1 MSAPAIAFENVTKEF
16 SLRRGAA
23 RVRALD
29 QLSLT
34 VPRGEVVALLGP
46 NGSGKS
52 TALKI
57 ALGLIEPSE
66 GKVSIEGSAPT
77 SAVSRQRIGFVPDS
91 GGLPLHLTAREAL
104 DWWGR
109 INDLPTREMKERV
122 GRAVMAVDLNAAVD
136 RRIAEF
142 SRGMKQRLVL
152 AQALLLNPEILL
164 LDEPFSG
171 VDSIG
176 IDRLTRLLAGSH
188 QQGCTILLSS
198 HLLSRVEEICDR
210 VVLLHRGRK
219 IGEGTVEEIMGAPF
233 SRQRGLDDVFKERID
248 SAEDVLR

>member
-16 SLRRGAA
+16 SLRRGTA
-23 RVRALD
+23 RLRALD

-66 GKVSIEGSAPT
+66 GNVTIEGDAPT

-109 INDLPTREMKERV
+109 INDLPAREINERV
-122 GRAVMAVDLNAAVD
+122 ERVAESVDLQAAVD
-136 RRIAEF
+136 RRVAEF

-171 VDSIG
+171 VDPIG
-176 IDRLTRLLAGSH
+176 IDRLTQLLGGLQ
-188 QQGCTILLSS
+188 QQGCTILFSS
-198 HLLSRVEEICDR
+198 HLLSRVEGICDR

-219 IGEGTVEEIMGAPF
+219 IGEGTVEEMMGAPF
-233 SRQRGLDDVFKERID
+233 NRQRGLDDVFKERID
-248 SAEDVLR
+248 SAEDVLT

>member
-34 VPRGEVVALLGP
+34 VYRGEVVALLGP

-136 RRIAEF
+136 RRIA
-142 SRGMKQRLVL
+142 
-152 AQALLLNPEILL
+152 
-164 LDEPFSG
+164 
-171 VDSIG
+171 
-176 IDRLTRLLAGSH
+176 
-188 QQGCTILLSS
+188 
-198 HLLSRVEEICDR
+198 
-210 VVLLHRGRK
+210 
-219 IGEGTVEEIMGAPF
+219 
-233 SRQRGLDDVFKERID
+233 
-248 SAEDVLR
+248 

>member
-1 MSAPAIAFENVTKEF
+1 
-16 SLRRGAA
+16 
-23 RVRALD
+23 
-29 QLSLT
+29 
-34 VPRGEVVALLGP
+34 
-46 NGSGKS
+46 
-52 TALKI
+52 
-57 ALGLIEPSE
+57 
-66 GKVSIEGSAPT
+66 
-77 SAVSRQRIGFVPDS
+77 
-91 GGLPLHLTAREAL
+91 
-104 DWWGR
+104 
-109 INDLPTREMKERV
+109 
-122 GRAVMAVDLNAAVD
+122 
-136 RRIAEF
+136 
-142 SRGMKQRLVL
+142 MKQRLVL

-176 IDRLTRLLAGSH
+176 IDRLTRLLAGLQ

>member
-1 MSAPAIAFENVTKEF
+1 
-16 SLRRGAA
+16 
-23 RVRALD
+23 
-29 QLSLT
+29 
-34 VPRGEVVALLGP
+34 
-46 NGSGKS
+46 
-52 TALKI
+52 
-57 ALGLIEPSE
+57 
-66 GKVSIEGSAPT
+66 
-77 SAVSRQRIGFVPDS
+77 
-91 GGLPLHLTAREAL
+91 
-104 DWWGR
+104 
-109 INDLPTREMKERV
+109 
-122 GRAVMAVDLNAAVD
+122 
-136 RRIAEF
+136 
-142 SRGMKQRLVL
+142 MKQRLVL

-176 IDRLTRLLAGSH
+176 IDRLTRLLAGLH